1 MSEYNRNSSGGRNFE
16 HRGLEG
22 GTLSSYSSTGHR
34 SSSGTS
40 SHTKSTAAHTSTG
53 RRDTAMNRAAAGRSG
68 HTSGRYKKK
77 RRNRLDITQ
86 ILLTVPV
93 SWHSLQL
100 NFGSSASAG
109 RPLAASR
116 AARFAFCPE
125 AAARAA
131 VKGDPDSGD
140 CLPRVRWGQRG
151 RRGDRIGCRT
161 GEYRGRWS
169 GDRQRRQY
177 LWNDAGGGAQGDP

>member
-22 GTLSSYSSTGHR
+22 GTLSSYSRAGHSSTGHR

-86 ILLTVPV
+86 ILLY
-93 SWHSLQL
+93 
-100 NFGSSASAG
+100 
-109 RPLAASR
+109 RDR
-116 AARFAFCPE
+116 CP
-125 AAARAA
+125 
-131 VKGDPDSGD
+131 GGYPDSGD

-151 RRGDRIGCRT
+151 RRGDRIGYRT

-177 LWNDAGGGAQGDP
+177 LRNDAGGGAQGDP

>member
-22 GTLSSYSSTGHR
+22 GTLSSYSRAGHSSTGHR

-40 SHTKSTAAHTSTG
+40 RHTKSTAAHTSTG

-86 ILLTVPV
+86 ILLIVIGVLAVILIITERILTVILVITVVAVPV
-93 SWHSLQL
+93 FGTIINVMQL
-100 NFGSSASAG
+100 IFFCLMPRMPRICIFVMNIINSICHCGANHQ
-109 RPLAASR
+109 AADNCESDSR
-116 AARFAFCPE
+116 IFFHN
-125 AAARAA
+125 
-131 VKGDPDSGD
+131 
-140 CLPRVRWGQRG
+140 RVH
-151 RRGDRIGCRT
+151 C
-161 GEYRGRWS
+161 
-169 GDRQRRQY
+169 
-177 LWNDAGGGAQGDP
+177 